1 MNLFLR
7 LISLTAIAPILSLSG
22 CAAVA
27 GVMNGATNEDA
38 IAAKTATYF
47 NTDRAHISV
56 TDIGGW
62 LHETTYKATY
72 KGSTYNCSIVYGS
85 VVCTRPGEDFHN
97 R

>member
-1 MNLFLR
+1 MNFSQR
-7 LISLTAIAPILSLSG
+7 LVSLAAITATLSLSG

-27 GVMNGATNEDA
+27 GVMNGATNEEA
-38 IAAKTATYF
+38 VATKTAAYF
-47 NTDRAHISV
+47 STDRAHINV

-72 KGSTYNCSIVYGS
+72 KNTTYNCSIVYGS
-85 VVCTRPGEDFHN
+85 VICTKPGEDFHS